1 MSLLCK
7 WSVHRRRHYM
17 ALVVRALQL
26 FFRGSGAVVV
36 RVTSASVSC
45 ALVGVGVAHLWQ
57 YVKLRAP
64 LWLVTLR

>member
-1 MSLLCK
+1 
-7 WSVHRRRHYM
+7 M